1 MNVVVVAVVFVVAV
15 VVVASSEMLGI
26 VFLQDETQLAERFFA
41 WRVCHS
47 AI

>member
-1 MNVVVVAVVFVVAV
+1 MNVVVVAVVFVV

-47 AI
+47 AV